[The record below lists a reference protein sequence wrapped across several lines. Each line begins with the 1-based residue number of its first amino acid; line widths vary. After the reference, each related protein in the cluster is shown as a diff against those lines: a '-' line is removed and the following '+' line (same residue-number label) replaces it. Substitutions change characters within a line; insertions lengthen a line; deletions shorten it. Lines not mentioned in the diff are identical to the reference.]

1 MEILKPVDIEN
12 EIRLALKD
20 YVTIYCRPLPEKFNT
35 PSILVRSVGGS
46 SSNTIDTFSV
56 VLDSRAKTDAEAY
69 DLINTALGIL
79 EKRAFEQFGALRNIT
94 VNSMASWGSDPVR
107 PDLKLCTLTV
117 LVTAHRES
125 LEIKKK

>member
-20 YVTIYCRPLPEKFNT
+20 YVTIYCRPLPEKFKT

-125 LEIKKK
+125 LNLS

>member
-1 MEILKPVDIEN
+1 MKILKPVDIEN

-20 YVTIYCRPLPEKFNT
+20 YVTIYCRPLPEKFKT
-35 PSILVRSVGGS
+35 PSILVRAVGGS

-69 DLINTALGIL
+69 DLINTALGVL
-79 EKRAFEQFGALRNIT
+79 EQRAGEQFGALRNIT
-94 VNSMASWGSDPVR
+94 INSMASWGSDPVR

-125 LEIKKK
+125 LNLN